1 MNQINVNHDTI
12 AVWNLARKQIFIPM
26 KVSFFWKWI
35 WQTGLIIE
43 MKIQINL
50 KDLERMGVFITSHIK
65 AFLAIIYIWPKCLG
79 NFYQKC
85 LWENINETKG
95 ERINVVNK
103 VEVNVVNIVN
113 IESLPLLHSWCRTK
127 QTQLCFLRIKTAVF
141 LLDTDSFNFIILKRL
156 RHTSFKLN
164 IVNFSRVLPPG
175 SPMNL
180 LRG

>member
-1 MNQINVNHDTI
+1 
-12 AVWNLARKQIFIPM
+12 
-26 KVSFFWKWI
+26 
-35 WQTGLIIE
+35 

-113 IESLPLLHSWCRTK
+113 IESLPLLRSWCKKNPKKHNCVFYPLK
-127 QTQLCFLRIKTAVF
+127 QQFF
-141 LLDTDSFNFIILKRL
+141 Y
-156 RHTSFKLN
+156 
-164 IVNFSRVLPPG
+164 
-175 SPMNL
+175 
-180 LRG
+180 